1 MIPWVNRLLNSRR
14 VERVNKT
21 AMTPVTSIN
30 QLDRFNPLGRTEFER
45 NLPAD
50 PLRNTAHTPASALN
64 EPVGKRKDPV
74 TEYKIY
80 DEQARLHSNRDLPGH
95 HIDRK
100 I

>member
-1 MIPWVNRLLNSRR
+1 MVPWINRLLNSRR

-21 AMTPVTSIN
+21 AMTPVTSIS
-30 QLDRFNPLGRTEFER
+30 QLDKFNPLGRTEFER

-50 PLRNTAHTPASALN
+50 PLRNTAHTPSDA
-64 EPVGKRKDPV
+64 VGKRKDPV

-80 DEQARLHSNRDLPGH
+80 DQQARLHSNRDLPGQR
-95 HIDRK
+95 IDRK